1 MNGAKLNS
9 LNQSQYTDP
18 LIPKSQSM
26 TVQPGCVVRIHGRA
40 DAPASDALY
49 EVVSVEEDD
58 LRCWVRRW
66 PHPRRATAPFAVP
79 LSQLEGP
86 LRQEA
91 RS

>member
-1 MNGAKLNS
+1 
-9 LNQSQYTDP
+9 
-18 LIPKSQSM
+18 M

-66 PHPRRATAPFAVP
+66 PLARHGSPVFELP
-79 LSQLEGP
+79 LGQV
-86 LRQEA
+86 QEA
-91 RS
+91 LPHRPLPVGGAWADERGSA

>member
-1 MNGAKLNS
+1 
-9 LNQSQYTDP
+9 
-18 LIPKSQSM
+18 M

-40 DAPASDALY
+40 DAPASDDLSDALY

-66 PHPRRATAPFAVP
+66 PHPRKASAPFAVP

-91 RS
+91 RT

>member
-1 MNGAKLNS
+1 
-9 LNQSQYTDP
+9 
-18 LIPKSQSM
+18 M

-40 DAPASDALY
+40 DAPASDSLY

-66 PHPRRATAPFAVP
+66 PHPRKASAPFAVP

-91 RS
+91 RT

>member
-1 MNGAKLNS
+1 
-9 LNQSQYTDP
+9 
-18 LIPKSQSM
+18 M

-66 PHPRRATAPFAVP
+66 PHRRKASAPFAVP
-79 LSQLEGP
+79 LNQLDGP

-91 RS
+91 RT

>member
-1 MNGAKLNS
+1 
-9 LNQSQYTDP
+9 
-18 LIPKSQSM
+18 M

-40 DAPASDALY
+40 DAPASDAQY

-66 PHPRRATAPFAVP
+66 PHPGKASAPFAVP

-91 RS
+91 RT